1 MEKSQIRFRVRENS
15 PGGWQ
20 RFLAPPLKCF
30 RFNCHYTSW
39 REWLNMGLLKVQGW
53 SQGSR
58 SLHLSKGCFFL
69 QDHTSP
75 STRKALSRKPSIHS
89 CRIDGDNLNPM
100 LSEKACVQGSKIH
113 NCFIQLQGRH
123 SLGLKTVSHINGRHQ
138 FKYPNHG
145 CFCYKNCHSINLCES
160 SEKHHLVRYHGS
172 SFNV

>member
-1 MEKSQIRFRVRENS
+1 
-15 PGGWQ
+15 
-20 RFLAPPLKCF
+20 
-30 RFNCHYTSW
+30 
-39 REWLNMGLLKVQGW
+39 MGLLKVKGW

-75 STRKALSRKPSIHS
+75 STRKALSRKPAIHS
-89 CRIDGDNLNPM
+89 CCIDGDNLNPM

-123 SLGLKTVSHINGRHQ
+123 SPGLKTVSHINGRHK
-138 FKYPNHG
+138 FKYPNHS

-160 SEKHHLVRYHGS
+160 SDKHHLVRYHGS
-172 SFNV
+172 KFQCLRCRFFIILFSDNNIEHFILSDSNIRLTKPSKDNI